1 MGEEISEACG
11 IFGAV
16 SKSSE
21 PVFYYLYWGLLSL
34 NHRGQQSYG
43 FTTFSN
49 GIFYKE
55 EDLNLIPTDE
65 ESVKRLAKSLK
76 GSVGIS
82 NARYATSGKSSIQHL
97 HGGKQP
103 LILGKKRGRKIA
115 ISYNG
120 NLVNVK
126 QLRSKLTEKFGK
138 FTTDADTEVLGRQ
151 LLLGL
156 EEYRGDFSRAVGLI
170 MDEVEGAY
178 STLVID
184 EEGSLYAFRD
194 VHGIRPF
201 CFGKRGSLYAFASET
216 PALEINNILS
226 FDYVRPGELI
236 SVVTR
241 LERKV
246 LRRGKRNAICAFEFA
261 YFSRP
266 DSILNGTDKPVYKIR
281 EAFAKSLAQEYAN
294 KLKRND
300 IIISMPETAD
310 DAAYGLHEAT
320 GIPWERAVRKNRYV
334 TRRAFISTKEG
345 RKGVIEKKTNMVKE
359 MIRGRR
365 IALVEDSIVRGD
377 TSKINIAKLRKLGAK
392 RIDVYVTFPRITNPC
407 FYGVDMA
414 TYGELIG
421 SRFSDDEIAKYI
433 GADSLNYQSIEGLV
447 KAIGLPLSSLCLGC
461 ISGRYPTRTAQR
473 IADRAR
479 ESFSKGLDEQGRVYE
494 R

>member
-1 MGEEISEACG
+1 MWSRLKILRASFLLPFLGFAFPQPSRS
-11 IFGAV
+11 AV
-16 SKSSE
+16 IWIYNFFKRNFLQGRRS
-21 PVFYYLYWGLLSL
+21 
-34 NHRGQQSYG
+34 QSYP
-43 FTTFSN
+43 N
-49 GIFYKE
+49 GRGISQEIGK
-55 EDLNLIPTDE
+55 
-65 ESVKRLAKSLK
+65 VA
-76 GSVGIS
+76 VGIS

-246 LRRGKRNAICAFEFA
+246 LRRGKRNAICA
-261 YFSRP
+261 
-266 DSILNGTDKPVYKIR
+266 
-281 EAFAKSLAQEYAN
+281 
-294 KLKRND
+294 
-300 IIISMPETAD
+300 
-310 DAAYGLHEAT
+310 
-320 GIPWERAVRKNRYV
+320 
-334 TRRAFISTKEG
+334 
-345 RKGVIEKKTNMVKE
+345 
-359 MIRGRR
+359 
-365 IALVEDSIVRGD
+365 
-377 TSKINIAKLRKLGAK
+377 
-392 RIDVYVTFPRITNPC
+392 
-407 FYGVDMA
+407 
-414 TYGELIG
+414 
-421 SRFSDDEIAKYI
+421 
-433 GADSLNYQSIEGLV
+433 
-447 KAIGLPLSSLCLGC
+447 
-461 ISGRYPTRTAQR
+461 
-473 IADRAR
+473 
-479 ESFSKGLDEQGRVYE
+479 
-494 R
+494 